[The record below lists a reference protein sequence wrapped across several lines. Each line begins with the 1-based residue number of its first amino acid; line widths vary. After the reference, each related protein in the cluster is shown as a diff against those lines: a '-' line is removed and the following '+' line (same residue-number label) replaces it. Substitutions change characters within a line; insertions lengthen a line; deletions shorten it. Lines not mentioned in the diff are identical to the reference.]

1 MQNHEI
7 MTIKS
12 LAEHLKISPRSI
24 CKLVK
29 RYYTYHSKW
38 RIGGGLNV

>member
-7 MTIKS
+7 MTIRT

-24 CKLVK
+24 DKLVK
-29 RYYTYHSKW
+29 RYYTYLKD
-38 RIGGGLNV
+38 GE